1 MAFIYCK
8 GKIQTLFFL
17 PTICKIERKEGGH
30 AIVLAWLHSF
40 VGFRKLNSYE
50 TNKIQG

>member
-1 MAFIYCK
+1 MEFICCK
-8 GKIQTLFFL
+8 GKMQTLFFL

-40 VGFRKLNSYE
+40 VGFRIK
-50 TNKIQG
+50 